1 VFLIRGLCA
10 VAIFLAAAVAQ
21 AAPNGWQ
28 ATIDRVTP
36 AVVVIRVNSPRAF
49 DGGTTGYAV
58 ATGFVVDAERGLIL
72 TNRHVV
78 TPGPVVAE
86 AVFLDNE
93 EVDVRAVYR
102 DPVHDFGIFRF
113 DPADVQ
119 FMDLA
124 ELALHPEGAQV
135 GTEIRVIG
143 NDAGEK
149 LSILAGTIARLD
161 RPAPRYGAN
170 TYNDFNTFYIQA
182 ASGTSGGSS
191 GSPVVDLEGRAVAIN
206 AGGARMAASSFYLPL
221 DRVARAL
228 DLIQRGEPVTRGTL
242 QTVFRHLPYD
252 EIRRLKLRRETE
264 KAVRK
269 AFPDGTGMIVVAEI
283 VPGGPAGGV
292 LAPGD
297 VVVNIGGRGVNAFI
311 PIEAVLDDSVGGT
324 VVLDIERAGVPMTVE
339 LEVDDL
345 HAISAD
351 EYLEVGGAVLN
362 RLSYQQARNQSVP
375 VGGVQVASEGYMLS
389 RAGLPRGSVIVSV
402 GGQPTPDLD
411 SFEAALAAHPDGT
424 RVPLRFWVPGQSRS
438 PMVSVVKVDRRWFTM
453 QRCRRDDASGT
464 WPCRPSPDAPAPQP
478 AEPASTDFV
487 LQGEKAQRA
496 VTPSLVLVD
505 FDIPYRIDGVHGD
518 RFRGAGLVID
528 AERGLVV
535 VDRETVP
542 VALGDLS
549 LTFASSVQIPGEVVY
564 LHPEHNLAI
573 IRYDPALIG
582 DTPVVSATLRDAR
595 LDPGDDVWLV
605 GMTASERLVTR
616 HTRVARKE
624 PLQLPIPYPPR
635 FRESNI
641 EVVTLDDSASS
652 VGGVLTDKKGRV
664 HALWASFTASSGSGN
679 ESFFAG
685 IPVRAVR
692 ELLEPLA
699 KGEPVGRRS
708 LGVELRPLTL
718 ADARD
723 RGLPEPQAKRL
734 EKHDRK
740 ARSVLSVLRLTAG
753 HPASDVLRS
762 GDLILEID
770 GEPVTA
776 FREVERASQRDRI
789 AMRVLRDGELL
800 DLDVPTEAVGGVGTT
815 EALLWA
821 GTLLQAPPRALAAQR
836 GLPREGVYVSRFWF
850 GSPANRY
857 GVQATRRII
866 EIDGQPTPDLD
877 AFLAAVKGRPDR
889 SGVLLRTI
897 DLDGKIDAI
906 TLRIDLEYW
915 PTFILRRGEA
925 GWTRIAVDPA
935 PEANTDAVPDASD
948 DAAPDANDD
957 VAPDAA
963 RDEAA

>member
-1 VFLIRGLCA
+1 MHRIRLATLLCVLAGGL
-10 VAIFLAAAVAQ
+10 LAAASVAGAQ
-21 AAPNGWQ
+21 PNGWQ

-36 AVVVIRVNSPRAF
+36 AVVVIRVSSPRAF
-49 DGGTTGYAV
+49 DGGATGYAV

-102 DPVHDFGIFRF
+102 DPVHDFGLFRF

-119 FMDLA
+119 FM
-124 ELALHPEGAQV
+124 ELEELELYPAGARV

-161 RPAPRYGAN
+161 RSAPRYGAS

-191 GSPVVDLEGRAVAIN
+191 GSPVVDVEGRVVAIN
-206 AGGARMAASSFYLPL
+206 AGGKRMAASSFYLPL

-228 DLIQRGEPVTRGTL
+228 DLVQRGEPVTRGTL

-264 KAVRK
+264 GAVRR

-283 VPGGPAGGV
+283 VPGGPADGV

-297 VVVNIGGRGVNAFI
+297 VVVRIDGRMVNAFI
-311 PIEAVLDDSVGGT
+311 PIEAVLDERVGEA
-324 VVLDIERAGVPMTVE
+324 VELEIERAGEPMTVR
-339 LEVDDL
+339 LEVGDL

-351 EYLEVGGAVLN
+351 EYLEAGGAVLN

-375 VGGVQVASEGYMLS
+375 VGGVQVASDGYWLS
-389 RAGLPRGSVIVSV
+389 RAGVPRGSVIVAV
-402 GGQPTPDLD
+402 GGTPTPTLD
-411 SFEAALAAHPDGT
+411 AFEAALAALPDRA

-438 PMVSVVKVDRRWFTM
+438 PLVSVAQVDRRWFTM
-453 QRCRRDDASGT
+453 QRCRWEGATGT
-464 WPCRPSPDAPAPQP
+464 WPCRPSPAPPPPEPLQ
-478 AEPASTDFV
+478 PASTDFV

-518 RFRGAGLVID
+518 RFLGTGLVLD

-573 IRYDPALIG
+573 IRYDTALVG
-582 DTPVVSATLRDAR
+582 DTPVKSATLREAR
-595 LDPGDDVWLV
+595 LDPGDDVFLV
-605 GMTASERLVTR
+605 GMTSSERIVTR
-616 HTRVARKE
+616 HTRIARKE
-624 PLQLPIPYPPR
+624 PLQMPLPYPPR
-635 FRESNI
+635 FRESNL
-641 EVVTLDDSASS
+641 EVVTLDDSAAT

-664 HALWASFTASSGSGN
+664 HALWVSYTADSGKGT
-679 ESFFAG
+679 EAFFAG
-685 IPVRAVR
+685 IPIQSVR
-692 ELLEPLA
+692 ELLEPLRR
-699 KGEPVGRRS
+699 GEPVGWRT
-708 LGVELRPLTL
+708 LGAELRPVTL

-723 RGLPEPQAKRL
+723 RGLPEAEARVL
-734 EKHDRK
+734 EEHDGTS
-740 ARSVLSVLRLTAG
+740 RSVLSVLRLTAG
-753 HPASDVLRS
+753 HPASAVLRS
-762 GDLILEID
+762 GDLILAID

-776 FREVERASQRDRI
+776 FREIERASQRERV

-800 DLDVPTEAVGGVGTT
+800 DLDVPTEEISGAGTT
-815 EALLWA
+815 EAVLWA
-821 GTLLQAPPRALAAQR
+821 GTLLQAPPRALATQR
-836 GLPREGVYVSRFWF
+836 GLADDGVYVSRFWF

-857 GVQATRRII
+857 GLQATRRII
-866 EIDGQPTPDLD
+866 EVDGRPTPDLD
-877 AFLAAVKGRPDR
+877 SFLAVVAGRPDR
-889 SGVLLRTI
+889 SGVLLRTV
-897 DLDGKIDAI
+897 DLDGKVDAI
-906 TLRIDLEYW
+906 TLRLDLEYW
-915 PTFILRRGEA
+915 PTWVLRRGEA
-925 GWTRIAVDPA
+925 GWTRTSADAGLGAEDAGTIARPR
-935 PEANTDAVPDASD
+935 PEASAV
-948 DAAPDANDD
+948 
-957 VAPDAA
+957 V
-963 RDEAA
+963 DEGG